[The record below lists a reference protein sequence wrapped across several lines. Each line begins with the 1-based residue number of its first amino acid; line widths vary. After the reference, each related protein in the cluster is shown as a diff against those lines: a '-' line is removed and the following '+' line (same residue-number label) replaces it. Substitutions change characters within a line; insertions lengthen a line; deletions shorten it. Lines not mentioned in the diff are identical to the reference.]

1 MKEVLIFKFSYAK
14 RQNNK
19 MTDTTQLL
27 YINNLLFKRKSMK
40 QNHRVNVDLSLIDQ
54 ININIDQSYHTDIFI
69 GIFLY
74 DL

>member
-1 MKEVLIFKFSYAK
+1 
-14 RQNNK
+14 
-19 MTDTTQLL
+19 
-27 YINNLLFKRKSMK
+27 MK